1 MFKFKN
7 LSYSVLL
14 GTLVV
19 VFVCGC
25 GKNTADYISSESS
38 VQAGITEE
46 SDTILS
52 DTSEIDV
59 KGTICIYICG
69 QVHSPGVYVLEEGSR
84 VCDAFSVAGGL
95 TAEAAADYWNQA
107 RILTDGE
114 MIYVP
119 TVEEAKDREPE
130 DGNGQNTNN
139 NNGKININT
148 ATKEE
153 LMTLPGIG
161 ESRALSI
168 IAYRKEHGGFS
179 SPEEIMEVSGIKEG
193 MYEKMKEYI
202 MVN

>member
-7 LSYSVLL
+7 LIGSVLFS
-14 GTLVV
+14 TLVV
-19 VFVCGC
+19 VCICGC
-25 GKNTADYISSESS
+25 GKNTADFISSQTDGSEEN
-38 VQAGITEE
+38 AEE
-46 SDTILS
+46 SETVTVEDSQILQKN
-52 DTSEIDV
+52 V
-59 KGTICIYICG
+59 CIYVCG
-69 QVHSPGVYVLEEGSR
+69 QVNAPGVYVLEAGSR
-84 VCDAFSVAGGL
+84 VCDAFVAAKGL
-95 TAEAAADYWNQA
+95 TPEAAKDYWNQA
-107 RILTDGE
+107 RVLRDGE

-119 TVEEAKDREPE
+119 SIEEAKDREPE
-130 DGNGQNTNN
+130 SGIGQNTSS

-202 MVN
+202 IVN

>member
-7 LSYSVLL
+7 LICSVLL

-19 VFVCGC
+19 VCICGC
-25 GKNTADYISSESS
+25 GKHTADFISS
-38 VQAGITEE
+38 QADGTEE
-46 SDTILS
+46 AEE
-52 DTSEIDV
+52 SETV
-59 KGTICIYICG
+59 TVEETELPSKRTICIYVCG
-69 QVHSPGVYVLEEGSR
+69 QVNAPGVYELEEGSR
-84 VCDAFSVAGGL
+84 VCDAFSIAGGL
-95 TAEAAADYWNQA
+95 TSEAAKDYWNQA
-107 RILTDGE
+107 RILQDGE

-119 TVEEAKDREPE
+119 TIDEAKDREPE
-130 DGNGQNTNN
+130 GGTGQNTSS

-168 IAYRKEHGGFS
+168 LAYRKEHGGFS

-202 MVN
+202 IVN

>member
-7 LSYSVLL
+7 LSCSVLL
-14 GTLVV
+14 STLVV
-19 VFVCGC
+19 VCICGC
-25 GKNTADYISSESS
+25 GRSTADYISSESS
-38 VQAGITEE
+38 IQGEETEVSE
-46 SDTILS
+46 MSIS
-52 DTSEIDV
+52 DTSETET
-59 KGTICIYICG
+59 KGTICIYVCG
-69 QVHSPGVYVLEEGSR
+69 QVNAPGVYVLMEGSR
-84 VCDAFSVAGGL
+84 VCDAFLAAGGL
-95 TAEAAADYWNQA
+95 TEEAAGDYWNQA
-107 RILTDGE
+107 RVLQDGE

-119 TVEEAKDREPE
+119 TREEAIDREPE
-130 DGNGQNTNN
+130 RDNGPNTSS

-168 IAYRKEHGGFS
+168 IAYRKEHGVFS

-202 MVN
+202 LVN

>member
-7 LSYSVLL
+7 LSRSVLL

-19 VFVCGC
+19 VCICGC
-25 GKNTADYISSESS
+25 GKHTADFISS
-38 VQAGITEE
+38 QTLTEE
-46 SDTILS
+46 ETEEMDTVIIDS
-52 DTSEIDV
+52 SETEKKD
-59 KGTICIYICG
+59 TICIYVCG
-69 QVHSPGVYVLEEGSR
+69 QVNAPGVYVLEAGSR
-84 VCDAFSVAGGL
+84 VCDAFVAAKGL
-95 TAEAAADYWNQA
+95 TPEAAKDYWNQA
-107 RILTDGE
+107 RVLRDGE

-119 TVEEAKDREPE
+119 SIEEAKDREPE
-130 DGNGQNTNN
+130 SGIGQNTSS

-202 MVN
+202 IVN

>member
-7 LSYSVLL
+7 ISCSVLL

-19 VFVCGC
+19 VCICGC
-25 GKNTADYISSESS
+25 GKDTVDFISSESS
-38 VQAGITEE
+38 IQEETED
-46 SDTILS
+46 SDRNVL
-52 DTSEIDV
+52 DTSETEK

-69 QVHSPGVYVLEEGSR
+69 QVNTPGVYVLEEGSR
-84 VCDAFSVAGGL
+84 VCDAFVMAGGL
-95 TAEAAADYWNQA
+95 TADAAGDYWNQA
-107 RILTDGE
+107 RVLQDGE

-130 DGNGQNTNN
+130 SGTGQNTSNN
-139 NNGKININT
+139 KGKININT

>member
-1 MFKFKN
+1 
-7 LSYSVLL
+7 
-14 GTLVV
+14 
-19 VFVCGC
+19 
-25 GKNTADYISSESS
+25 
-38 VQAGITEE
+38 
-46 SDTILS
+46 
-52 DTSEIDV
+52 
-59 KGTICIYICG
+59 
-69 QVHSPGVYVLEEGSR
+69 
-84 VCDAFSVAGGL
+84 
-95 TAEAAADYWNQA
+95 
-107 RILTDGE
+107 

-119 TVEEAKDREPE
+119 SIEEAKDREPE
-130 DGNGQNTNN
+130 SGIGQNTSS

-202 MVN
+202 IVN

>member
-7 LSYSVLL
+7 ISCSVLL

-19 VFVCGC
+19 VCICGC
-25 GKNTADYISSESS
+25 GKDTVDFISSESS
-38 VQAGITEE
+38 IQEETED
-46 SDTILS
+46 SDRNVL
-52 DTSEIDV
+52 DTSETEK

-69 QVHSPGVYVLEEGSR
+69 QVNTPGVYVLEEGSR
-84 VCDAFSVAGGL
+84 VCDAFAMAGGL
-95 TAEAAADYWNQA
+95 TADAAGDYWNQA
-107 RILTDGE
+107 RVLQDGE

-119 TVEEAKDREPE
+119 TVEEAKDRESE
-130 DGNGQNTNN
+130 SGIGQNTSSNM
-139 NNGKININT
+139 GKININT

>member
-7 LSYSVLL
+7 LSCSVLL

-19 VFVCGC
+19 VCICGC
-25 GKNTADYISSESS
+25 GKDTVDFISSESS
-38 VQAGITEE
+38 IQEETED
-46 SDTILS
+46 SDRNVL
-52 DTSEIDV
+52 DTSETEK

-69 QVHSPGVYVLEEGSR
+69 QVNTPGVYVLEEGSR
-84 VCDAFSVAGGL
+84 VCDAFVMAGGL
-95 TAEAAADYWNQA
+95 TADAAGDYWNQA
-107 RILTDGE
+107 RVLQDGE

-119 TVEEAKDREPE
+119 TTEEVKDREPE
-130 DGNGQNTNN
+130 SGIGKNTSS
-139 NNGKININT
+139 NNGIININT